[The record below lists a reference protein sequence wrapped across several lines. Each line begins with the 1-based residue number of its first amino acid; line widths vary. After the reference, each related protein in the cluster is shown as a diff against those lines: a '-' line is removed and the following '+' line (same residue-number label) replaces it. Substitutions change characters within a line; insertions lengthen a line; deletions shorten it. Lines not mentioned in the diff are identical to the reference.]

1 VTTVSKSDVFV
12 SIVCAIQ
19 NAEDCLDE
27 RLRRL
32 CEKLSSGFQYYEI
45 LLIDNASTDG
55 TAAIVQQIL
64 QEEKN
69 VQYCVLSSEK
79 SESVALSAGLERAIG
94 DFIIL
99 MDPLTDPP
107 ELIPE
112 MLERAVSGSE
122 IVYGLPR
129 ERVRGRGLYD
139 RLARLFLQ
147 LIARFNRVD
156 IPQATSTYRLF
167 SRSVLNFILE
177 SSDHHRILALAP
189 ALSGYRFT
197 AIEYDRLRTAS
208 DPRRVGRRALYRA
221 LELTFSTSVRPLRL
235 ISLMSVGISLLTA
248 FYAVYVVVTR
258 LFQENVAPGWATL
271 SLQVSGLFFLL
282 SIVLAV
288 MCEYL
293 MQVLE
298 TTSRRPVYNIAREA
312 QSSAMDYRQ
321 ELNVVEANE
330 LGDKHRG
337 PRKLES

>member
-1 VTTVSKSDVFV
+1 MSKSDVFV
-12 SIVCAIQ
+12 SVVCAVQ
-19 NAEDCLDE
+19 NAQDCLDE

-32 CEKLSSGFQYYEI
+32 CEQLHGSFQYYEI

-55 TAAIVQQIL
+55 TGEIVRQIL

-69 VQYCVLSSEK
+69 IQYCVLSSPK
-79 SESVALSAGLERAIG
+79 SESVALSAGLDRAIG

-99 MDPLTDPP
+99 MDPRIDPP

-112 MLERAVSGSE
+112 MLALAAAGSE

-147 LIARFNRVD
+147 LISRFNDVD
-156 IPQATSTYRLF
+156 VPKATSTYRLF

-177 SSDHHRILALAP
+177 SSDHHRILAIAP
-189 ALSGYRFT
+189 ALSGYRF
-197 AIEYDRLRTAS
+197 ASIEYGRLPLSS

-221 LELTFSTSVRPLRL
+221 LDLTFSTSVRPLRL
-235 ISLMSVGISLLTA
+235 IALMSVGISLLTA
-248 FYAVYVVVTR
+248 VYAVYVVLTR
-258 LFQENVAPGWATL
+258 LFMEDVAPGWATL

-298 TTSRRPVYNIAREA
+298 TTNRRPVYNIAREI

-321 ELNVVEANE
+321 DLNVVGTSDETVARP
-330 LGDKHRG
+330 K
-337 PRKLES
+337 S